1 MKQTEKASEPPS
13 CLQPPVFMIGQ
24 DSRGHW
30 VAQESSGT
38 RGGLFVSRGEALK
51 FAKSEGDV
59 HPHAIVWVSGI
70 LELDTGFAPAVRSDR
85 QLSNKFFSFSQRRV
99 A

>member
-1 MKQTEKASEPPS
+1 MKQTEKAPEPPS
-13 CLQPPVFMIGQ
+13 RFRPPVFMIGQ

-30 VAQESSGT
+30 VAQEPSGT

-51 FAKSEGDV
+51 FAKSEGDA
-59 HPHAIVWVSGI
+59 HPHAIVWVSEN
-70 LELDTGFAPAVRSDR
+70 LELNTGFAPAVRSDR
-85 QLSNKFFSFSQRRV
+85 QPADNSFSLRQRQV

>member
-1 MKQTEKASEPPS
+1 MKQTDKASEPPS
-13 CLQPPVFMIGQ
+13 CLQPPLFMIGQ

-30 VAQESSGT
+30 VAQESNGA

-51 FAKSEGDV
+51 YARSEGDS

-70 LELDTGFAPAVRSDR
+70 LELNTGFAPAVRSD
-85 QLSNKFFSFSQRRV
+85 QLPSNKSFSFSQRRV